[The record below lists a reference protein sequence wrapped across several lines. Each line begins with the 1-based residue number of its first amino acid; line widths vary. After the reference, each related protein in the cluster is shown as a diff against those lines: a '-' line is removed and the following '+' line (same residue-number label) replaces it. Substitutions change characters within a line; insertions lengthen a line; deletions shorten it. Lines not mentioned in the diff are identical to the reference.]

1 MRATRM
7 TATPSMPTRRRPT
20 TMVTTTMVAIT
31 ATKTTIPPRSPRH
44 STATRP
50 MHRRSPP
57 TQQETPRKM
66 RITTTTARGMS
77 INTESRLLP
86 LAAALLLAACGGSA
100 PDEHGHAHGPSETEG
115 AHDHGG
121 EESTLIYTD
130 YTDVTEL
137 FVEFPALVAGK
148 SSSFA
153 AHVTR
158 LADYEPLT
166 SGRLDV
172 ILEKGGRAAARFR
185 VNGPAR
191 PGIFTPAVT
200 PRDAGN
206 FELVIDVGDGD
217 FTATHRLG
225 EVTVFADTAAAAV
238 NQPEIEGD
246 IGYLKEQQWTNP
258 FATVLA
264 PADAGAEV
272 RAPADGYFAGA
283 GLVRAGRSVEAG
295 SVLGYL
301 VPRLGEGSDFG
312 SLLVALERAQAE
324 LALAE
329 RDVERLVALFER
341 GAIPER
347 RLIEARHEL
356 DVARAALD
364 AARNRGEQYQRG
376 NQQAGIALRAPVSG
390 EVLEATA
397 RPGAFVRAG
406 ARVFRIAAAERRWLE
421 IRVPERFS
429 AEIQETSGAWFDRDG
444 ADTVVLD
451 ERHGA
456 YVVQVAPAID
466 PVSRTASV
474 TVEYPTEQGPAAVG
488 ARFAAHVFV
497 SEPVSRLA
505 VPRGAVIDDGGRA
518 VVYVQTGGEAFVRRP
533 VRLGITDGDLVE
545 VLGGVEAGERVVSE
559 GAYFVKLAA
568 AGGEEI
574 GHGHAH

>member
-1 MRATRM
+1 
-7 TATPSMPTRRRPT
+7 
-20 TMVTTTMVAIT
+20 
-31 ATKTTIPPRSPRH
+31 
-44 STATRP
+44 
-50 MHRRSPP
+50 
-57 TQQETPRKM
+57 
-66 RITTTTARGMS
+66 MS
-77 INTESRLLP
+77 INTESLLLP

-100 PDEHGHAHGPSETEG
+100 SDDHGHAHGPAENEG

-121 EESTLIYTD
+121 EESTLIHTD

-137 FVEFPALVAGK
+137 FVEFPALVAGQ
-148 SSSFA
+148 SSTFS

-158 LADYEPLT
+158 LTDYEPLI
-166 SGRLDV
+166 SGRLDI
-172 ILEKGGRAAARFR
+172 ILEKGGRAAGRFR
-185 VNGPAR
+185 VNEPAR

-200 PRDAGN
+200 PREAGT
-206 FELVIDVGDGD
+206 FDLVIEVSDGD
-217 FTATHRLG
+217 LAATHRLG
-225 EVTVFADTAAAAV
+225 EVTVFADAAAVAV

-258 FATVLA
+258 FATVPATERPMRRSVPGFATVLA

-329 RDVERLVALFER
+329 RDVERLEALFER

-364 AARNRGEQYQRG
+364 AARNRVEQYQRG

-390 EVLEATA
+390 EVLEVNA

-406 ARVFRIAAAERRWLE
+406 ARVFRIAAPERRWLE